1 MRLVLQNIKNNN
13 IVDVKNNYK
22 LFVSKQVIDTC
33 YLFQAEFVK
42 FGY

>member
-1 MRLVLQNIKNNN
+1 MLQSIKNNN
-13 IVDVKNNYK
+13 IINVENNYK
-22 LFVSKQVIDTC
+22 LFVSEQAIDTY

>member
-1 MRLVLQNIKNNN
+1 MKLMLQNI
-13 IVDVKNNYK
+13 KNNYK
-22 LFVSKQVIDTC
+22 LFVSKQTINTY